1 MNYARGLSL
10 SIVCEHPMNES
21 LLYEIALSRKQRTTC
36 YEEMEFVPHNGVSF
50 TV

>member
-10 SIVCEHPMNES
+10 SIACEHPMNKS
-21 LLYEIALSRKQRTTC
+21 LYEIALSRTQRTAW
-36 YEEMEFVPHNGVSF
+36 YEEMQFVPHGVSF